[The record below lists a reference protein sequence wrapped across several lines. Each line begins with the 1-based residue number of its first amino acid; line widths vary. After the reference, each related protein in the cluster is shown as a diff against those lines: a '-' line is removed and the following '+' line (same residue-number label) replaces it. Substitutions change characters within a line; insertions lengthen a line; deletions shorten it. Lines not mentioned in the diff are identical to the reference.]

1 MFKTLKE
8 KFPNVQGY
16 VISNPA
22 DIFYLTGFYSV
33 DCLLV
38 YSENPVLVTDSR
50 YTVAAKISRVPQRI
64 VDNGYILGVI
74 DVLNQQKIKNVG
86 IQEEH
91 LLTSDFLSLKE
102 AGFNL
107 EKTNGIFTSFRCS
120 KTESEIEKIKNAQRI
135 TDKAFEEI
143 LPFIKEGISEKELRA
158 KLEYIML
165 SLGADGLAFET
176 IVAAGSNGAKP
187 HAVPSDNK
195 IKSGDFV
202 TIDFGARLNNYDSDM
217 TRTVAVGEIS
227 KKMEEVY
234 NTVLLA
240 HEKGRDALKPGVSCK
255 DVDAA
260 ARKVIE
266 DAGYGEYFTHSLG
279 HGVGIEIHE
288 SPRLS
293 KKSDDILKVG
303 DVVTIEPGIYI
314 ENEFGVRIENMY
326 VITRDGYENL
336 TISDK
341 KLIKL

>member
-1 MFKTLKE
+1 MFKALKE
-8 KFPNVQGY
+8 KFPDISGY

-22 DIFYLTGFYSV
+22 DIFYLTGFYSE

-50 YTVAAKISRVPQRI
+50 YTVAAKISRIPQRI
-64 VDNGYILGVI
+64 VDSGYIKGVI
-74 DVLNQQKIKNVG
+74 DILNEQNIKNVG

-91 LLTSDFLSLKE
+91 LLTSDYLALSE
-102 AGFNL
+102 AGFTLN
-107 EKTNGIFTSFRCS
+107 KTNGIFTAFRCS
-120 KTESEIEKIKNAQRI
+120 KTEEEIEKIKEAQKI
-135 TDKAFEEI
+135 TDKAFSEI
-143 LPFIKEGISEKELRA
+143 LPFIKAGVTEKEIRA

-176 IVAAGSNGAKP
+176 IVASGANGAKP
-187 HAVPSDNK
+187 HAVPSDK
-195 IKSGDFV
+195 KVEAGDFV

-227 KKMEEVY
+227 KEMEDVY
-234 NTVLLA
+234 NIVLLA

-255 DVDAA
+255 EADAA

-303 DVVTIEPGIYI
+303 DVVTVEPGIYI
-314 ENEFGVRIENMY
+314 ENKFGVRIENMY

-336 TISDK
+336 TVSDK

>member
-1 MFKTLKE
+1 MFKALKE
-8 KFPNVQGY
+8 KFPEIDGY

-22 DIFYLTGFYSV
+22 DVFYLTGFYSE

-38 YSENPVLVTDSR
+38 YSKNPVLVTDSR
-50 YTVAAKISRVPQRI
+50 YTVAAKVSRVPQRI
-64 VDNGYILGVI
+64 VNNGYIGGVI
-74 DVLNQQKIKNVG
+74 EILNEQNIKNVG
-86 IQEEH
+86 IQEDN
-91 LLTSDFLSLKE
+91 LLTSDYLALTE

-107 EKTNGIFTSFRCS
+107 NKTNGVFTAFRCS
-120 KTESEIEKIKNAQRI
+120 KNQEEIENIKNAQKI
-135 TDKAFEEI
+135 TDKAFTEI
-143 LPFIKEGISEKELRA
+143 LPFIKEGVTEKELRA

-176 IVAAGSNGAKP
+176 IVASGTNGAKP

-217 TRTVAVGEIS
+217 TRTVAVGEIT
-227 KKMEEVY
+227 KEMEEVY
-234 NTVLLA
+234 NLVLLA
-240 HEKGRDALKPGVSCK
+240 HEKGRDALRPGVSCK
-255 DVDAA
+255 EVDAV

-266 DAGYGEYFTHSLG
+266 DGGYGEYFTHSLG

-293 KKSDDILKVG
+293 KTSQDVLKIG
-303 DVVTIEPGIYI
+303 DVVTVEPGIYI
-314 ENEFGVRIENMY
+314 ENKFGVRIENMY

-341 KLIKL
+341 KLINL

>member
-1 MFKTLKE
+1 MFKALKE
-8 KFPNVQGY
+8 KFSEISGY

-22 DIFYLTGFYSV
+22 DIFYLTGFYSE

-64 VDNGYILGVI
+64 VDSGYIKGVI
-74 DVLNQQKIKNVG
+74 EILNEQNIKNVG

-91 LLTSDFLSLKE
+91 LLTSDYLALSD
-102 AGFNL
+102 AGFTLN
-107 EKTNGIFTSFRCS
+107 KTNGIFTSFRCS
-120 KTESEIEKIKNAQRI
+120 KTEQEIEKIKEAQNI
-135 TDKAFEEI
+135 TDKAFTEI
-143 LPFIKEGISEKELRA
+143 LPFIKPGVTEKEIRA

-176 IVAAGSNGAKP
+176 IVASGANGAKP
-187 HAVPSDNK
+187 HAVPSDK
-195 IKSGDFV
+195 KVESGDFV
-202 TIDFGARLNNYDSDM
+202 TIDFGARKENYDSDM

-227 KKMEEVY
+227 KEMEDVY
-234 NTVLLA
+234 NIVLLA
-240 HEKGRDALKPGVSCK
+240 HEKGRDALKAGVLCK
-255 DVDAA
+255 DADAA

-266 DAGYGEYFTHSLG
+266 EAGYGEYFTHSLG

-293 KKSDDILKVG
+293 KTSEDVLKVG
-303 DVVTIEPGIYI
+303 DVVTVEPGIYI
-314 ENEFGVRIENMY
+314 ENKFGVRIENMY

-336 TISDK
+336 TVSDK